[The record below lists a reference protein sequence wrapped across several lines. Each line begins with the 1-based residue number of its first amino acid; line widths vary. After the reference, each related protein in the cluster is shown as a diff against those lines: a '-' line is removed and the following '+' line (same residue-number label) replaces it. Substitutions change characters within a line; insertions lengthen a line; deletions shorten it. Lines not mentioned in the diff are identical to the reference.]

1 MLWCVLVVWLIVGFW
16 CWFGVWV
23 VAVQVAWV
31 LFDSM
36 FLVAD
41 FCFSLWWK
49 LCGFVFYR
57 GFWVSLIVLLL

>member
-1 MLWCVLVVWLIVGFW
+1 M
-16 CWFGVWV
+16 
-23 VAVQVAWV
+23 QVAWV